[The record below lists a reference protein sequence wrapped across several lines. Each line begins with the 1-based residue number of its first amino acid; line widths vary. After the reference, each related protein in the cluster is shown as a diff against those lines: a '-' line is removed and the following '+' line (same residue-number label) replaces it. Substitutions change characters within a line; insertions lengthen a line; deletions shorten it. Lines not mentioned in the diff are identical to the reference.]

1 MTVDELKK
9 YGIEEM
15 RTEEMVRFLETQST
29 GVLGLPASAD
39 PYLLPLSFAFDG
51 ESSLFFT
58 YLLGAESRKEMLTEQ
73 AETGKFLV
81 YAAETMFN
89 WRSVLL
95 SGRFEAVPPSE
106 WGDLSELFEGVWRP
120 DLFQTA
126 NTSRNVT
133 IYKFEITDWSG
144 IKHMG
149 LAPGFEATE

>member
-9 YGIEEM
+9 YGMEEM

-29 GVLGLPASAD
+29 GVLGLSTSGD

-58 YLLGAESRKEMLTEQ
+58 YLRGTESQKETLTEQ
-73 AETGKFLV
+73 ASTGRFLV

-95 SGRFEAVPPSE
+95 SGRFEKVPPSE

-120 DLFQTA
+120 ELFRRA
-126 NTSRNVT
+126 NTSRNIT
-133 IYKFEITDWSG
+133 IYEFEITDWSG
-144 IKHMG
+144 LKHTG
-149 LAPGFEATE
+149 LAPGFDG